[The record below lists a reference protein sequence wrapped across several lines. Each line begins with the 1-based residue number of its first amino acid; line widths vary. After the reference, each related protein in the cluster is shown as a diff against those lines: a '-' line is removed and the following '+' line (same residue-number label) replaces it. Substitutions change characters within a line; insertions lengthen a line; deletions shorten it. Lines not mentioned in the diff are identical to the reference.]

1 MHKAIATLKALKA
14 RLGLVLLTRELPFSY
29 FFISRTL
36 SRIGENVFSIAVPW
50 LVFQLTGSTLQL
62 GLAFALQVVP
72 SLLLAPFAGVYV
84 DAASR
89 KRAMLVR
96 AMLVS
101 EGCRA
106 LLGLAVTGLSLLG
119 SLQVWHLYLAV
130 VAHAVTAS
138 FLTVAAGAAIPAL
151 VDQVDLTRANAL
163 IRLSRNLCDI
173 LGKVMAGLLL
183 AWLGPAYT
191 FLANAALTFASAAL
205 LLPLRGIDG
214 GSPVVRGWRPRV
226 LQDFVSGVGILRR
239 HSAAVLAMA
248 DLVVINVGI
257 PVLAIALPVISEEV
271 LRQGAAGYG
280 LLTGAMA
287 LGAIVATL
295 IAALLVGRMDEGR
308 LSGLATVLF
317 GLLVVSLGFVRALE
331 WGLLAMTL
339 IGLTAELVSVY
350 TSSILQRTLP
360 SDVLGR
366 AFAAQF
372 TALRIVPAVVFLSA
386 GSVLQTFG
394 VQTFLIVGGSIT
406 VLIAALLLQLRVR
419 GAREKNR

>member
-1 MHKAIATLKALKA
+1 MKALKA

-89 KRAMLVR
+89 KR

>member
-89 KRAMLVR
+89 KR

-257 PVLAIALPVISEEV
+257 PVLAIALPIISEEV

>member
-89 KRAMLVR
+89 KR

-248 DLVVINVGI
+248 DLVVINIGI

>member
-1 MHKAIATLKALKA
+1 MHKAIGTLKALKA
-14 RLGLVLLTRELPFSY
+14 RLGLVLLARELPFSY

-89 KRAMLVR
+89 KRAML
-96 AMLVS
+96 LVS

>member
-89 KRAMLVR
+89 KR

-239 HSAAVLAMA
+239 HSAAMLAMA

>member
-1 MHKAIATLKALKA
+1 M
-14 RLGLVLLTRELPFSY
+14 
-29 FFISRTL
+29 
-36 SRIGENVFSIAVPW
+36 
-50 LVFQLTGSTLQL
+50 
-62 GLAFALQVVP
+62 
-72 SLLLAPFAGVYV
+72 
-84 DAASR
+84 
-89 KRAMLVR
+89 
-96 AMLVS
+96 
-101 EGCRA
+101 
-106 LLGLAVTGLSLLG
+106 
-119 SLQVWHLYLAV
+119 
-130 VAHAVTAS
+130 
-138 FLTVAAGAAIPAL
+138 
-151 VDQVDLTRANAL
+151 
-163 IRLSRNLCDI
+163 
-173 LGKVMAGLLL
+173 
-183 AWLGPAYT
+183 
-191 FLANAALTFASAAL
+191 
-205 LLPLRGIDG
+205 
-214 GSPVVRGWRPRV
+214 
-226 LQDFVSGVGILRR
+226 
-239 HSAAVLAMA
+239 LAMA

>member
-1 MHKAIATLKALKA
+1 LKA

-89 KRAMLVR
+89 KR

>member
-14 RLGLVLLTRELPFSY
+14 RLGLVLLTRKLPFSY

-89 KRAMLVR
+89 KR

>member
-1 MHKAIATLKALKA
+1 MHKAIATLKALKD

-89 KRAMLVR
+89 KR

-214 GSPVVRGWRPRV
+214 GSPVVRGWRPKV

>member
-89 KRAMLVR
+89 KR

-214 GSPVVRGWRPRV
+214 GSPVVRGWRPKV

>member
-89 KRAMLVR
+89 KR

-287 LGAIVATL
+287 LGAIGATL
-295 IAALLVGRMDEGR
+295 IAALLGGRMDEGR

>member
-89 KRAMLVR
+89 KR

-331 WGLLAMTL
+331 WGLLVMTL

>member
-89 KRAMLVR
+89 KR

>member
-62 GLAFALQVVP
+62 GLVFALQVVP

-89 KRAMLVR
+89 KR

>member
-36 SRIGENVFSIAVPW
+36 SRIGENLFSIAVPW

-89 KRAMLVR
+89 KR

-151 VDQVDLTRANAL
+151 VDQVDLTHANAL

>member
-89 KRAMLVR
+89 KR

-239 HSAAVLAMA
+239 HSAAIRVATMA
-248 DLVVINVGI
+248 
-257 PVLAIALPVISEEV
+257 PSAIAPVRS
-271 LRQGAAGYG
+271 
-280 LLTGAMA
+280 
-287 LGAIVATL
+287 
-295 IAALLVGRMDEGR
+295 
-308 LSGLATVLF
+308 
-317 GLLVVSLGFVRALE
+317 
-331 WGLLAMTL
+331 
-339 IGLTAELVSVY
+339 
-350 TSSILQRTLP
+350 P
-360 SDVLGR
+360 
-366 AFAAQF
+366 
-372 TALRIVPAVVFLSA
+372 
-386 GSVLQTFG
+386 
-394 VQTFLIVGGSIT
+394 
-406 VLIAALLLQLRVR
+406 
-419 GAREKNR
+419 